1 MDATGREREVQLQ
14 SALEAIFDALS
25 LPVPEVPEE
34 LEGLELRLDYMLRP
48 YGVMRRRVELR
59 GKWWL
64 STMGPLL
71 GSTKAGDVVALL
83 PAPYWGY
90 TFVDPAS

>member
-34 LEGLELRLDYMLRP
+34 LEGLELRLDYMPVSYTHLDVYKRQP
-48 YGVMRRRVELR
+48 SR
-59 GKWWL
+59 WIP
-64 STMGPLL
+64 THPMG
-71 GSTKAGDVVALL
+71 
-83 PAPYWGY
+83 
-90 TFVDPAS
+90 